1 MLDLSGPLV
10 LDGGLSTAL
19 EQQGADLGGALWT
32 ARLLADEP
40 ARIAAAHRSF
50 FDAGARVATTASYQA
65 SVEGLVAAGYDATE
79 ARRLIASSVT
89 IAREVADEY
98 PGSLVAA
105 SVGPYGAYLADG
117 SEYTGRYGV
126 TAARLRDFHGPRL
139 ELLAGAGP
147 DLFAVETIPDAD
159 EAEVLVE
166 LLDEIGLPAWFSYSV
181 KGNHTPAGPAA
192 RRGVR
197 GAHRVPLARR
207 RRRQLLGP
215 VRRARGAVEDGRG
228 RDRPAR
234 GGVPE
239 PRRQLGR
246 RGQAMGVRRPAR
258 PRPGRGLAGGGGP
271 PGGRLLRQR
280 SGRHRGPGG
289 KCRRHT
295 SWVDCAG

>member
-1 MLDLSGPLV
+1 MLDLSGPIV

-40 ARIAAAHRSF
+40 ARLAAAHRSF

-79 ARRLIASSVT
+79 ARHLIASSVT

-126 TAARLRDFHGPRL
+126 SAARLRDFHGPRL

-147 DLFAVETIPDAD
+147 DLFAVETIPDTD

-181 KGNHTPAGPAA
+181 KGNHTPAG
-192 RRGVR
+192 
-197 GAHRVPLARR
+197 
-207 RRRQLLGP
+207 QLLVAAYAVLIGCRSL
-215 VRRARGAVEDGRG
+215 VAAGVNCSDQADVLGAVRTGSE
-228 RDRPAR
+228 
-234 GGVPE
+234 E
-239 PRRQLGR
+239 RRVGKECCL
-246 RGQAMGVRRPAR
+246 VC
-258 PRPGRGLAGGGGP
+258 
-271 PGGRLLRQR
+271 R
-280 SGRHRGPGG
+280 SRWSPYH
-289 KCRRHT
+289 
-295 SWVDCAG
+295 